1 MKKLLWY
8 GCITAL
14 LALTS
19 CHVPSYTFDP
29 RFTRAAIKFE
39 EGKYLLNNIKA
50 PESIRQKLEEMV
62 TEEISQYLQKDITLV
77 RNAGGV
83 FIPFTIPENP
93 DAAFLESL
101 KTGISGYDYLI
112 NVRTGILSD
121 DIEDIEVGNIQNSEE
136 NLVSVSL
143 EIFDLKSAQSIYF
156 QKVSGY
162 LSARDDSK
170 DFSFAKS
177 SKSMVVK
184 CLKKIL
190 KRIEKNQI
198 P

>member
-14 LALTS
+14 LFLTS

-29 RFTRAAIKFE
+29 RSTRAAIKFE

-93 DAAFLESL
+93 DAAFLKSL
-101 KTGISGYDYLI
+101 KTGISGYDYLV
-112 NVRTGILSD
+112 NVRTEILSD
-121 DIEDIEVGNIQNSEE
+121 DIEDMEVGNIQNSEE

-156 QKVSGY
+156 QKVSGH
-162 LSARDDSK
+162 LSAKDDSK

-184 CLKKIL
+184 SLKKIL
-190 KRIEKNQI
+190 KRIEKNHL